1 MMTPTNRKEESQ
13 ILKISLNQTILP
25 RREYAKQT

>member
-13 ILKISLNQTILP
+13 ILKISLNQTILL